1 MQDAPRR
8 ASVLAHLAH
17 DHHRFVLE
25 LLQLGQAFLQRTERN
40 VAGIGNV
47 AFAKFLAVAHIQHQG
62 AFPVHQMGELMSGNR
77 FAAAPGFQQDEQN
90 HQDDER
96 AHQFRMVD
104 DEFEQTI
111 H

>member
-25 LLQLGQAFLQRTERN
+25 FLQLGQAFLQRTERN

-62 AFPVHQMGELMSGNR
+62 TFPVHQMGELVGGNG
-77 FAAAPGFQQDEQN
+77 FAAAPGFQHDKQSHQDE
-90 HQDDER
+90 EGP
-96 AHQFRMVD
+96 HQFRMID
-104 DEFEQTI
+104 GEFEQTI